1 MITGVIIGIGIFV
14 VLTVLLGIRI
24 VRPTEKGVIETMGK
38 YSGFAKEGFN
48 WIVPIFQ
55 RLIEVNTTERM
66 AQIESQEIITEDKLN
81 ASVDLVVYYKV
92 KKDEESIKK
101 SLYEVNNFREQI
113 IILAQTTARNVI
125 GEMEFKDVNSKRKDL
140 NSKLA
145 NILSEETD
153 NWGVDIVRVELK
165 DITPPEDVQKTMNSV
180 IKAENEKRA
189 AIDFATAK
197 ETEADGFRRAE
208 IKRAEGEKQA
218 CILKAEGQAKA
229 FDLINKAFK
238 GNAQKLRQYEVTE
251 NSLKNNSKIILSEKG
266 ITPQLLIGNLPIAK
280 SEDEDD

>member
-1 MITGVIIGIGIFV
+1 MIGWILGTIAIV
-14 VLTVLLGIRI
+14 VLMFVLSGIRI
-24 VRPTEKGVIETMGK
+24 VRPTERAVIETLGK

-48 WIVPIFQ
+48 WVIPIFQ

-92 KKDEESIKK
+92 KKDEESIKR
-101 SLYEVNNFREQI
+101 SLYEVNNFRDQI

-145 NILSEETD
+145 RILSEETN

-165 DITPPEDVQKTMNSV
+165 DITPPRNVQDIMNSV
-180 IKAENEKRA
+180 INAENAKRA
-189 AIDFATAK
+189 AIDMATAR
-197 ETEADGFRRAE
+197 ETEADGLRRAK
-208 IKRAEGEKQA
+208 IKEAEGEKQA

-229 FDLINKAFK
+229 FDLINKSFT
-238 GNAQKLRQYEVTE
+238 GNAQILRQFEVTE
-251 NSLKNNSKIILSEKG
+251 NSLKNNAKIILSEKG
-266 ITPQLLIGNLPIAK
+266 ITPQLLIGNLPFEGK
-280 SEDEDD
+280 

>member
-1 MITGVIIGIGIFV
+1 MFV
-14 VLTVLLGIRI
+14 LSGIRI
-24 VRPTEKGVIETMGK
+24 VRPTERAVIETLGK

-48 WIVPIFQ
+48 WVIPIFQ

-92 KKDEESIKK
+92 KKDEESIKR
-101 SLYEVNNFREQI
+101 SLYEVNNFRDQI

-145 NILSEETD
+145 RILSEETN

-165 DITPPEDVQKTMNSV
+165 DITPPRNVQDIMNSV
-180 IKAENEKRA
+180 INAENAKRA
-189 AIDFATAK
+189 AIDMATAR
-197 ETEADGFRRAE
+197 ETEADGLRRAK
-208 IKRAEGEKQA
+208 IKEAEGEKQA

-229 FDLINKAFK
+229 FDLINKSFT
-238 GNAQKLRQYEVTE
+238 GNAQILRQFEVTE
-251 NSLKNNSKIILSEKG
+251 NSLKNNAKIILSEKG
-266 ITPQLLIGNLPIAK
+266 ITPQLLIGNLPFEGK
-280 SEDEDD
+280 

>member
-1 MITGVIIGIGIFV
+1 
-14 VLTVLLGIRI
+14 
-24 VRPTEKGVIETMGK
+24 
-38 YSGFAKEGFN
+38 
-48 WIVPIFQ
+48 
-55 RLIEVNTTERM
+55 
-66 AQIESQEIITEDKLN
+66 
-81 ASVDLVVYYKV
+81 
-92 KKDEESIKK
+92 
-101 SLYEVNNFREQI
+101 
-113 IILAQTTARNVI
+113 
-125 GEMEFKDVNSKRKDL
+125 MEFKDVNSKRKDL

-229 FDLINKAFK
+229 FDLINKSFK
-238 GNAQKLRQYEVTE
+238 ENAQILRKLEVTE
-251 NSLKNNSKIILSEKG
+251 NSLRNNAKIILSEKG
-266 ITPQLLIGNLPIAK
+266 ITPQLLIGSLPITEVK
-280 SEDEDD
+280 SEDE